1 MITFTDSERAFHLEM
16 RGLAKDVRGQEVLVG
31 LTAEETE
38 FYVIHVRR
46 RSAGNRDRDRANK
59 ARYLELHQ
67 KHEFARLQTI
77 GAEVELR
84 RENPTRQ

>member
-1 MITFTDSERAFHLEM
+1 MIEFTDSEREFHTEM
-16 RGLAKDVRGQEVLVG
+16 RGLTKDEHGREVLVG
-31 LTAEETE
+31 LTLDETE
-38 FYVIHVRR
+38 FYVTHVRR
-46 RSAGNRDRDRANK
+46 RTAGDRDRDRANQ